1 VSGTGRGF
9 GSAPLK
15 KHKRCGQAN
24 MTIRTFGQLSDKLLE
39 VILLLIGLYVIQVLL
54 LFTLPLVSDD
64 SIRMTLILN
73 SAWIGNTIFDLTI
86 YWLTREKGQIAI
98 AIGLLSVV
106 LPVYGPIFYILTKF
120 ENTKG

>member
-1 VSGTGRGF
+1 
-9 GSAPLK
+9 
-15 KHKRCGQAN
+15 

>member
-1 VSGTGRGF
+1 VASE
-9 GSAPLK
+9 APLERK
-15 KHKRCGQAN
+15 YSRCGQAN

-73 SAWIGNTIFDLTI
+73 SAWIGNTIFGLTI